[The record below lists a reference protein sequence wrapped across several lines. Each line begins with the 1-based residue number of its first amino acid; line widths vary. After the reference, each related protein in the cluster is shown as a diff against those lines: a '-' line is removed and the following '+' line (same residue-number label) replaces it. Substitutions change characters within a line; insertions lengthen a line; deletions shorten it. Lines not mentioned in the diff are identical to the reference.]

1 MGKLETL
8 KTWLVERA
16 AVTGS
21 GRMKQP
27 ERFKE
32 TVGKAT
38 DMSSLVIGVR
48 WSTRKL
54 LEETEDMKTKTEKN
68 FECLVQ
74 YNDKSG
80 RFELVKNLGDSPVPG
95 FPKFAETFLRE
106 LTSSNCP
113 YYIIGA
119 WNKESDFSGK
129 FPW

>member
-32 TVGKAT
+32 TVGKAK

-54 LEETEDMKTKTEKN
+54 LEGTEDMETEN
-68 FECLVQ
+68 EADFECLIQ
-74 YNDKSG
+74 YSEESK
-80 RFELVKNLGDSPVPG
+80 RFEVVRNLGVVHAPG
-95 FPKFAETFLRE
+95 FPKFVETFLRE

-113 YYIIGA
+113 YCIMGV
-119 WNKESDFSGK
+119 WSKETDFSGP